1 MASTAMA
8 PEAMLARLRAGGEAA
23 EPIYAALTYQPG
35 ADSAALRAALT
46 RLLAGSLCPADH
58 DLARWLLQQE
68 TVDLTAAGH
77 GVSETLYTL
86 VAAVARYADP
96 DDVLL
101 LWRAREATPET
112 RAGVD
117 VEQFARAGVERVRR
131 RLKALIR
138 TGGQRA
144 AEASEALQWL
154 DDGLAAGASSDLPG
168 YFAWSDER
176 FGLHVSG
183 PT

>member
-1 MASTAMA
+1 MASTPMA
-8 PEAMLARLRAGGEAA
+8 PEAMLARLRAGGAAA
-23 EPIYAALTYQPG
+23 EPMYAALAHAPG
-35 ADSAALRAALT
+35 ADSATHRAAVT
-46 RLLAGSLCPADH
+46 RLLAASLRPADR
-58 DLARWLLQQE
+58 DLARWLLEQE
-68 TVDLTAAGH
+68 TAALAAAGH

-86 VAAVARYADP
+86 IASVARYADP

-112 RAGVD
+112 RVGVD
-117 VEQFARAGVERVRR
+117 VEQFARAGVDRVRR
-131 RLKALIR
+131 RLQTLMR
-138 TGGQRA
+138 TGGPRA
-144 AEASEALQWL
+144 VEASEALQWL